1 MSGGETDLQ
10 TAVLE
15 TTWGAIAIDANRCG
29 VTACR
34 LPSAPAEAFP
44 MQVLQVRIPRGATPG
59 LRRAAEYVRARI
71 EGRATNI
78 RPKLDETV
86 FRAATSFRRAIWKA
100 LLRIPRGRTVNYA
113 ELARQAG
120 SPRAARAAGG
130 ACGANPLPL
139 FVPCHRA
146 VGAGKRLGGFSAGLN
161 WKIHLLSGEGAW
173 P

>member
-1 MSGGETDLQ
+1 MSGAGTDLQ

-15 TTWGAIAIDANRCG
+15 TTWGAIAIDANRRG
-29 VTACR
+29 VAACR
-34 LPSAPAEAFP
+34 LPNAPAHAFP
-44 MQVLQVRIPRGATPG
+44 VRVLHLRVPRGAPPG

-71 EGRATNI
+71 EGRAPGS

-86 FRAATSFRRAIWKA
+86 FRAATEFRRAIWKA
-100 LLRIPRGRTVNYA
+100 LLRIPRGRTATYA

-120 SPRAARAAGG
+120 FPRAARAAGG

-146 VGAGKRLGGFSAGLN
+146 VGAGNRLGGFSAGLA
-161 WKIHLLSGEGAW
+161 WKIHLLSREGVG